1 MEKEMES
8 NKEINSKTKQ
18 NINSVNKLN
27 SLTPKYNSYNS
38 NGSSSYQSDYESNH
52 KTLSSSKK

>member
-1 MEKEMES
+1 MES